1 MNQMIEIE
9 CVSCSKDEPTLHEI
23 LKSGQNPVVK
33 CTECEH
39 IHSVKIETPKQ
50 VTVRVIVSKDRE
62 SYKCSNEMDAKEVIY
77 VDDELI
83 VDDESKEDVFP
94 IIVTSIESGGKRVE
108 YSKSEDIGTLWGR
121 AIDEVSIKY
130 AIHARTKT
138 RSITKKVKGDHEFV
152 VGDIFT
158 LDRSEVI
165 LTHIKIRDGY
175 FRSRNGDMTEAK
187 YVKRIFTKEIKRGS
201 TAWSRGT

>member
-1 MNQMIEIE
+1 M
-9 CVSCSKDEPTLHEI
+9 HE
-23 LKSGQNPVVK
+23 LKQDPSQ
-33 CTECEH
+33 
-39 IHSVKIETPKQ
+39 
-50 VTVRVIVSKDRE
+50 
-62 SYKCSNEMDAKEVIY
+62 
-77 VDDELI
+77 
-83 VDDESKEDVFP
+83 
-94 IIVTSIESGGKRVE
+94 
-108 YSKSEDIGTLWGR
+108 
-121 AIDEVSIKY
+121 
-130 AIHARTKT
+130 
-138 RSITKKVKGDHEFV
+138 KVKGDHEFV